1 MRYKLQNIRI
11 NRGVNSRGTYE
22 WLQAELFIE
31 EQPWANPARLPQ
43 MPSMTQQYI
52 DLFKEENDANLKEI
66 PEYRVEKDGKPILQ
80 VFEVTA
86 FPKVETVA
94 KTLQKQNSSLS
105 DEDAAKMAKNMLDN
119 AITHV
124 SHVHTMVQPLVGLWQ
139 PVYRRPTKINGVE
152 YPRGAARIGTNG
164 KPVPAVRSLR
174 IVMRQY
180 FDIDDNDWKDA
191 ENPEDIANTMLERGY
206 ERVEEQAAQPIS
218 ANASSKAVDIPDNG
232 EALTEEQKAEMQKR
246 IAEIQAMMNK

>member
-22 WLQAELFIE
+22 WLQAELYIE
-31 EQPWANPARLPQ
+31 DQPWANPARLPQ

-66 PEYRVEKDGKPILQ
+66 PEYRIERDGKVVLQ

-86 FPKVETVA
+86 FPKLETVA

-105 DEDAAKMAKNMLDN
+105 DEDATKMAKNMLDN

-124 SHVHTMVQPLVGLWQ
+124 SHVHTMVQPLEGLWQ
-139 PVYRRPTKINGVE
+139 PIYRRETTVNGVK
-152 YPRGAARIGTNG
+152 YPKGSARIGSNG

-180 FDIDDNDWKDA
+180 FDMDNNEWVDA
-191 ENPEDIANTMLERGY
+191 ENPEDIANTILERAY
-206 ERVEEQAAQPIS
+206 EKVEVQAAQPVVTAEIKGIS
-218 ANASSKAVDIPDNG
+218 EPENSG

-246 IAEIQAMMNK
+246 IDEMKKLMNQ

>member
-52 DLFKEENDANLKEI
+52 DLFKEENDANLEEI
-66 PEYRVEKDGKPILQ
+66 PEYKIERDGKVVLQ
-80 VFEVTA
+80 VFRVKA

-94 KTLQKQNSSLS
+94 KTLQKQNNTLS
-105 DEDAAKMAKNMLDN
+105 DEEAAKMAKNMLDN
-119 AITHV
+119 AITHI

-139 PVYRRPTKINGVE
+139 PVYRRQTTVNGTT
-152 YPRGAARIGTNG
+152 YPIGAARIGTNG
-164 KPVPAVRSLR
+164 RPVPAVRSLR

-180 FDIDDNDWKDA
+180 FDPDTNEWKDA
-191 ENPEDIANTMLERGY
+191 ENPEDIANAMLERGY
-206 ERVEEQAAQPIS
+206 ERVEEQAAS
-218 ANASSKAVDIPDNG
+218 AGTAKPAESGAASG
-232 EALTEEQKAEMQKR
+232 EALTEEQKAETKKR
-246 IAEIQAMMNK
+246 IEELQKLMNQ

>member
-52 DLFKEENDANLKEI
+52 PD
-66 PEYRVEKDGKPILQ
+66 YTVEKDGKPVLQ

-139 PVYRRPTKINGVE
+139 PVYRRPTKVNGVD

-180 FDIDDNDWKDA
+180 FDVDDNEWKDA

-206 ERVEEQAAQPIS
+206 EKVEEQAAQPVS

-246 IAEIQAMMNK
+246 IAEMQAMMNK